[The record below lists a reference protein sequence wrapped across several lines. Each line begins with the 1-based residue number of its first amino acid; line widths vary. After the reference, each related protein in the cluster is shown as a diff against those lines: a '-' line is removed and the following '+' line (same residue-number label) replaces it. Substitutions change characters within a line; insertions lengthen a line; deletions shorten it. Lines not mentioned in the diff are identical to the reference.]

1 LNNRF
6 GLIIDQERCIGC
18 EACTV
23 ACRNENRGGQGW
35 IRVETLN
42 VNQKDTPE
50 GKFPDLEMHFLP
62 RVCQHCDQPACREA
76 CPVEAIIKQE
86 DGVVVLDEATCDG
99 CQTCLNACPYD
110 ALFFNAKTNKA
121 EKCNLCS
128 HRIVKGL
135 EPFCVICCEGQAIYF
150 GDLNDPDSPVS
161 QIIASGETYQLPPD
175 GRAGRGVF
183 YCPPKKQGRLFE

>member
-1 LNNRF
+1 MNNRF

-99 CQTCLNACPYD
+99 CQICLNA
-110 ALFFNAKTNKA
+110 
-121 EKCNLCS
+121 
-128 HRIVKGL
+128 
-135 EPFCVICCEGQAIYF
+135 
-150 GDLNDPDSPVS
+150 
-161 QIIASGETYQLPPD
+161 
-175 GRAGRGVF
+175 
-183 YCPPKKQGRLFE
+183 